1 VDIERGEERAVG
13 IDDCARYPLF
23 TPELLDVMR
32 RHIPRTRWG
41 HVARSVI
48 FLARKGGAS
57 AEREPN
63 LETSPGR

>member
-1 VDIERGEERAVG
+1 VDIERGEERPVG

-23 TPELLDVMR
+23 TPELLEVMR

-48 FLARKGGAS
+48 FAARKPGTTA
-57 AEREPN
+57 AREPR
-63 LETSPGR
+63 G